1 MQLPT
6 KKPSSNLKLTE
17 PMKQHFI
24 ELVKK
29 TGNPVTAAAAVGVT
43 PTTVNKHKSSD
54 SEFADAIELAK
65 AIYLSKVEEELY
77 KRAVT
82 GVEKDIYYQGAVV
95 GKETVK
101 SDKLLELLVQ
111 AIDKR
116 YVKSS
121 NVDVNVNVNTS
132 DTFSKLASFLKV
144 EDKVTEAIEDA
155 EYTEVEEGEA

>member
-1 MQLPT
+1 MQLPA
-6 KKPSSNLKLTE
+6 KKPNTNLKLTDT
-17 PMKQHFI
+17 MKQHFL

-43 PTTVNKHKSSD
+43 STTVNKHKSSD

-65 AIYLSKVEEELY
+65 AIYLSGIEEELY

-82 GVEKDIYYQGAVV
+82 GVERDVWYQGSVV

-101 SDKLLELLVQ
+101 SDKLLELLIQ
-111 AIDKR
+111 ANDRK

-121 NVDVNVNVNTS
+121 QVDVNVSVSAS

-144 EDKVTEAIEDA
+144 ESNVVEIEDA
-155 EYTEVEEGEA
+155 EYSEVEEGEA